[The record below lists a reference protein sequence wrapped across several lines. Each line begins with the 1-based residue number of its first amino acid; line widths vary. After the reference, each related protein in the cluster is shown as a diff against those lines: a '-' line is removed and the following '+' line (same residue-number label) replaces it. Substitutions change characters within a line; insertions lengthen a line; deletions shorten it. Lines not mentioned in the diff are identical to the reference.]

1 MEQEL
6 ITYVFTNISFG
17 SLFVWL
23 LISTT
28 KKTDERELR
37 YQNTIESLANVI
49 SVDVKNV
56 KDDVD
61 DIKADI
67 KDINNKIK

>member
-1 MEQEL
+1 MEKEL
-6 ITYVFTNISFG
+6 LTYLFTNISFG
-17 SLFVWL
+17 TLFVWL

-28 KKTDERELR
+28 KKSDERELR

-56 KDDVD
+56 KDDID
-61 DIKADI
+61 DIKSDI
-67 KDINNKIK
+67 KNINNKIK